1 MIYETV
7 KSILF
12 YLDTRYRSGGTIGAP
27 QFTFPNNL
35 IGLMPQAGEQI
46 RLTLQEAAINYTF
59 YQTEAFN
66 NKFVLIEESDTQRVA
81 RVVEIEIGN
90 YNLNTF
96 ILEIT
101 NKLNQNSQFSYVV
114 TFNAN
119 QNTLTYLAS
128 PKGGNSIVEIQFDF
142 NSNTGVTET
151 GVDIQESS
159 NEIMGFP
166 IGSTVTFDI
175 AGGGRTVT
183 STVPI
188 TMSPGAENLYVT
200 VTNECS
206 NYGNAS
212 VANVF
217 TSSNV
222 LAKIPVASVP
232 YSTLYFFDLNS
243 NFSTIISNKY
253 LDNLNMRL
261 LNERFTQIEP
271 RKNWSFTVKIEIIR
285 PKVEGKLLKVME
297 EMLELTRLK
306 FLNKSKNDKNTLE
319 KKPLNNDISWDS
331 SAKPKNLDAELSS
344 NKSEP
349 PSGASVS

>member
-7 KSILF
+7 KTINF
-12 YLDTRYRSGGTIGAP
+12 YLDTRYRSGGTIGSP

-35 IGLMPQAGEQI
+35 IGLMPQAGEHI

-81 RVVEIEIGN
+81 RVIEIEIGN

-101 NKLNQNSQFSYVV
+101 NKLNQNGLFSYVV

-119 QNTLTYLAS
+119 QNTLTYVAS
-128 PKGGNSIVEIQFDF
+128 PKGGNSIVEVQFNF
-142 NSNTGVTET
+142 NSNAAVTET
-151 GVDIQESS
+151 GVDINESS

-166 IGSTVTFDI
+166 IGSVITLDI
-175 AGGGRTVT
+175 AGGGRSVT
-183 STVPI
+183 STIPI
-188 TMSPGAENLYVT
+188 TMSPGVENLYVT
-200 VTNECS
+200 ITNECS

-212 VANVF
+212 IANVF
-217 TSSNV
+217 TASNV

-253 LDNLNMRL
+253 LDNLNMML
-261 LNERFTQIEP
+261 LNERFTPIEP
-271 RKNWSFTVKIEIIR
+271 RKNWSFTMKIEIIR

-331 SAKPKNLDAELSS
+331 SKELKNSDAESLN
-344 NKSEP
+344 NK
-349 PSGASVS
+349 